1 MSKSIYTHYTHRH
14 HIIPKHAGG
23 SNDPSNIEVITGST
37 PQEVIKKHSIKHKIL
52 YFKEGRWQ
60 DRVAWQTLSGQIDK
74 VEASRQAQS
83 LANLG
88 NTHGLGYKH
97 TPEASKK
104 ISDAQKV
111 NMIGNKRALGHKKM
125 DECKKILS
133 KKSMGNTN
141 KLGKTGPQT
150 NKWEGRSEYAKKNN
164 PMFDPAVKEKHR
176 LACLKRE
183 EKKRNARIQSTH
195 HKNS

>member
-1 MSKSIYTHYTHRH
+1 MSKSIYTHKH
-14 HIIPKHAGG
+14 HIIPRHAGG
-23 SNDPSNIEVITGST
+23 SNDPSNIEVLTI
-37 PQEVIKKHSIKHKIL
+37 PEHALAHKKL
-52 YFKEGRWQ
+52 YEEYGRWQ
-60 DRVAWQTLSGQIDK
+60 DEVAYLTLSGQIDNA
-74 VEASRQAQS
+74 EATKRAQRE
-83 LANLG
+83 ANLG
-88 NTHGLGYKH
+88 STNFLGKTH